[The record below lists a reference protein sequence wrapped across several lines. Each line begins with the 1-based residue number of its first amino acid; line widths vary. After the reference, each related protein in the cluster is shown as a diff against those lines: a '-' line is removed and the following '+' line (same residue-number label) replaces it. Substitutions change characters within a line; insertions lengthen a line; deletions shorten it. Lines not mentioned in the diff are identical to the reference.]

1 MNLIDSH
8 YGMKEKSVTFLNL
21 LNFVKFNLL
30 INDLPPQSLNKLDPT
45 LLKQS
50 LSDCHDLEN
59 IQEIVKVALQ
69 KDPSEGIL
77 LAIRANLPE
86 FYKAE
91 EKE

>member
-45 LLKQS
+45 LLK
-50 LSDCHDLEN
+50 
-59 IQEIVKVALQ
+59 
-69 KDPSEGIL
+69 
-77 LAIRANLPE
+77 
-86 FYKAE
+86 
-91 EKE
+91 

>member
-50 LSDCHDLEN
+50 LSECHDLEN